1 MSSPRFGPTAVR
13 LSSPV
18 MVWALH
24 FGSIYALAALACARG
39 FNGAHLFGMDAVTW
53 IVLGATIVA
62 LAVITRVAIPALRA
76 GLQPFE
82 NWLTASL
89 AALAA
94 LAIVWQG
101 IAPVLLLPPCP

>member
-1 MSSPRFGPTAVR
+1 MRTTLR
-13 LSSPV
+13 WRSPV
-18 MVWALH
+18 RH
-24 FGSIYALAALACARG
+24 GCC
-39 FNGAHLFGMDAVTW
+39 HLDRVGCNDRR
-53 IVLGATIVA
+53 A

-82 NWLTASL
+82 NWLTAGL